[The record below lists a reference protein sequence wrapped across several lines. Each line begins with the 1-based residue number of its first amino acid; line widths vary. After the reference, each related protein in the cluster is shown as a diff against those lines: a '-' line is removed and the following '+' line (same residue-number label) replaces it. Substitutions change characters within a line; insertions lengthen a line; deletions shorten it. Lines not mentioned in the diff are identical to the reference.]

1 MKNWL
6 SLGLVSLLM
15 GCATQPAT
23 TQSDSDT
30 DPLPTT
36 FYDYTITSP
45 QGQAL
50 SISELAQALQSAD
63 IVLVGEW
70 HGHPGTHLMQAQLFA
85 QLYRL
90 NPDMAL
96 SMEQFTREK
105 QNVVNQYLAGEIGEK
120 TLIKEGH
127 AWPNYASDY
136 RPLVEFAKQEQLD
149 VIAANA
155 PRPIVRCI
163 GKNGAE
169 YLGKLPAT
177 ERNWV
182 AESLTLDNDA
192 YQQKFIASMH
202 HGDEARTQRQF
213 AAQTTWDD
221 TMAESM
227 VNYLALHPNRQI
239 IHVAGRFHVAEG
251 LGTASR
257 IRARNPELNVM
268 MVTPV
273 TASSTLAESAPDYRV
288 EVMALPQSYI
298 DNDKMMAAMSKIHG
312 RNKTLKCYP

>member
-23 TQSDSDT
+23 TQTDSAPA
-30 DPLPTT
+30 PLPAT

-45 QGQAL
+45 QGQTL
-50 SISELAQALQSAD
+50 SINELALALQNAD

-90 NPDMAL
+90 NPDMTL

-105 QNVVNQYLAGEIGEK
+105 QNVVNQYLDGKIGEQ

-136 RPLVEFAKQEQLD
+136 RPLIEFAKQKQLD

-155 PRPIVRCI
+155 PRSIVRCI

-169 YLGKLPAT
+169 YLNKLPTT

-257 IRARNPELNVM
+257 IRIRNPDLNVM

-273 TASSTLAESAPDYRV
+273 TTSSTLAESAPDYRV
-288 EVMALPQSYI
+288 EVMVLPQSYI